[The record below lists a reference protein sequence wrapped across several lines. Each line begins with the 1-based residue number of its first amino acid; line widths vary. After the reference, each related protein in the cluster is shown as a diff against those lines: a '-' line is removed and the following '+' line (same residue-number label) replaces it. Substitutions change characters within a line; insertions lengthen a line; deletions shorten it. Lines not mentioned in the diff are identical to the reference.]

1 MDRTWIVAHDF
12 SDLAKRALA
21 YGAAQL
27 SALGGGP
34 GQPSGPSARGRL
46 LIVHVRAPRGPSYG
60 ADGMPMAPAFDDV
73 EEDIVAAIDKQLAAV
88 AASVHGLEVTTR
100 IESGAPGEV
109 IAELA
114 DTIGAEQIVIG
125 SHGRRGLGRLFLGSV
140 AEQVLRRSNVPVLV
154 VKT

>member
-12 SDLAKRALA
+12 SELAKRALA

-27 SALGGGP
+27 SALGGG
-34 GQPSGPSARGRL
+34 RL
-46 LIVHVRAPRGPSYG
+46 QIVHVRAPRGPSYG

-114 DTIGAEQIVIG
+114 DAIGAEQIVIG